1 MSACTV
7 KLLYEI
13 QSNVRNLIVYV
24 AVTHSSR
31 FDSRSAC
38 DLLDGF
44 LTELINVEG
53 KGFHTHSTKSE
64 ARHFVFRPRA
74 GFGKYGRTL

>member
-24 AVTHSSR
+24 AVAHSSR

-38 DLLDGF
+38 DHLLDGF

-53 KGFHTHSTKSE
+53 RGKRFHAIRRNRRLAISFSQG
-64 ARHFVFRPRA
+64 P
-74 GFGKYGRTL
+74 